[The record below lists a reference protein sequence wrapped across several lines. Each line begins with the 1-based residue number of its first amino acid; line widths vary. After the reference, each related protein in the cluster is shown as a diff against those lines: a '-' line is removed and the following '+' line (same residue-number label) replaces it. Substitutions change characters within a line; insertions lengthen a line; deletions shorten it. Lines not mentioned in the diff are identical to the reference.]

1 MRTKTKQLLEREL
14 GRRLAE
20 QVIESNCPKT
30 LKETRLLIY
39 KEAEHAKEMSQFY
52 SQKATEEWERYCEL
66 TDVESELW
74 PQEG

>member
-52 SQKATEEWERYCEL
+52 SLRRSSISDFLPEIQTKQPITQKIF
-66 TDVESELW
+66 
-74 PQEG
+74 